1 MKRPWNSRLPEQVTG
16 MTIKPD
22 TALNRLTKALA
33 GLRELPVG
41 VVSGDAAAKDL
52 KEEFRSQNGEAP
64 LTDAQRQAVRRAK
77 IKAVLEAKR
86 RQHVRSCVVCG
97 LSLPVTARAD
107 TKTCSDACRKKVS
120 RSR

>member
-1 MKRPWNSRLPEQVTG
+1 

-33 GLRELPVG
+33 GLKEIPVGTGSGETAAREL
-41 VVSGDAAAKDL
+41 
-52 KEEFRSQNGEAP
+52 KEDFRRQNGEAP
-64 LTDAQRQAVRRAK
+64 LTDAQRQAVHRAK
-77 IKAVLEAKR
+77 IKAERETKR
-86 RQHVRSCVVCG
+86 RQQVRRCVACG

-107 TKTCSDACRKKVS
+107 AMTCSDACRKKVS